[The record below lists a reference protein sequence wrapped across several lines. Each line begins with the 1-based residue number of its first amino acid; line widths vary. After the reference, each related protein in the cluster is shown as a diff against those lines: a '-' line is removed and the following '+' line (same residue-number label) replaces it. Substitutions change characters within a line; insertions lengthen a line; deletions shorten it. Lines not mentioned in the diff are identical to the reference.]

1 MLRYSL
7 LRLLIFFGVLALLWL
22 LGLRDREE
30 QLILVVA
37 AALLSMVISYFVLR
51 RFREDYS
58 REIAEKL
65 ERRAEAK
72 QRKRAAQNDEAAEDA
87 EARGDEEYR

>member
-22 LGLRDREE
+22 LGLRERDE
-30 QLILVVA
+30 QIVLVVA
-37 AALLSMVISYFVLR
+37 AALISMVISYFVLR

-58 REIAEKL
+58 RQIAQRL
-65 ERRAEAK
+65 ERRAEEK
-72 QRKRAAQNDEAAEDA
+72 QKRAAMSDEAAED
-87 EARGDEEYR
+87 EATGPEEYR

>member
-1 MLRYSL
+1 MVRYSL

-22 LGLRDREE
+22 LGLRDRDE

-37 AALLSMVISYFVLR
+37 AALISMVISYFVLR

-58 REIAEKL
+58 RQIAQRL
-65 ERRAEAK
+65 ERRAAEK
-72 QRKRAAQNDEAAEDA
+72 QKRAAMSDEAAED
-87 EARGDEEYR
+87 EATGPEEYR